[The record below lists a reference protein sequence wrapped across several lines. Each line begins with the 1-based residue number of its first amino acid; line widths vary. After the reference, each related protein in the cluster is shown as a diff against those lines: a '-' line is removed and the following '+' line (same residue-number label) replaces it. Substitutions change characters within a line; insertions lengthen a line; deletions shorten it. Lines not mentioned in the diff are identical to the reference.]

1 MAAGGDA
8 TDVKVGPGRI
18 WVAPIGTT
26 EPASASAALPS
37 AWRAVGYTEEG
48 NTFNQEIT
56 TEPIE
61 VAEELDPIRYVNT
74 RRAASIQF
82 QMAEMSRENLALAL
96 NMGANAADTA
106 ASIEPPDL
114 GTEVRVMIVWDSNE
128 DATDLVTNG
137 GNVRHLYRQAYQVDP
152 IETARQKAPQKS
164 LLPVRFQLEKPTG
177 LAPWKVFPN
186 AVGQVA

>member
-8 TDVKVGPGRI
+8 TDVKVGPGRL
-18 WVAPIGTT
+18 WVAAIGTT

-48 NTFNQEIT
+48 TTFSQEIT

-74 RRAASIQF
+74 RRAGSIQF
-82 QMAEMSRENLALAL
+82 SMAQMNRMNLALAM
-96 NMGANAADTA
+96 NTGVGTDSTA
-106 ASIEPPDL
+106 AFEPPAL

-137 GNVRHLYRQAYQVDP
+137 GNVRWLFRQCYETDP
-152 IETARQKAPQKS
+152 IETAFQKAPQKS

-177 LAPWKVFPN
+177 LAPWKVYPN
-186 AVGQVA
+186 AAFQVA